1 MCFNDKASI
10 AAFCVG
16 MSSSI
21 FLLYRGIKYNNP
33 IDKLSAIFITLIT
46 SMQIIEYILWKNQD
60 CNEKNRKASWLIIIV
75 LFLQPI
81 IYNVFKNFF
90 FKNKVSKFKLFFNY
104 IFTLLSVIIFTSFF
118 LLYIYPKKDLCSKE
132 NKETGRIE
140 WEPLKILSTKT
151 VWLILF
157 LIFYLGSANLPF
169 NNALLNKTN
178 LFRRY
183 FVHLMLLIAI
193 IYSAI
198 KTGKNIFSA
207 MGSLWCF
214 LAVFYGIVCIA
225 LPTNKKYF

>member
-10 AAFCVG
+10 GAFCIG

-33 IDKLSAIFITLIT
+33 IDKLSAILIILIT

-60 CNEKNRKASWLIIIV
+60 CNEKNKIASWFLIIV
-75 LFLQPI
+75 LYLQPI
-81 IYNVFKNFF
+81 IYYLFRYLLYGNKISTFNFILNF
-90 FKNKVSKFKLFFNY
+90 
-104 IFTLLSVIIFTSFF
+104 IFIIIGVVVFTSFF

-132 NKETGRIE
+132 NKKTGRIE

-151 VWLILF
+151 VWLILII
-157 LIFYLGSANLPF
+157 IFYFGFAELPF
-169 NNALLNKTN
+169 HTRILDEIN
-178 LFRRY
+178 LFRKY
-183 FVHLMLLIAI
+183 FIHTMLLIAI
-193 IYSAI
+193 IYSII
-198 KTGKNIFSA
+198 KTGKNMFSV

>member
-1 MCFNDKASI
+1 MCFNDKTSI
-10 AAFCVG
+10 GAFSTGLSCL
-16 MSSSI
+16 I
-21 FLLYRGIKYNNP
+21 FLLYRGFKYSNP
-33 IDKLSAIFITLIT
+33 VDILSGLLLILIITI
-46 SMQIIEYILWKNQD
+46 QIIEYILWKNQD
-60 CNEKNRKASWLIIIV
+60 CNEKNKIASWFIIIV
-75 LFLQPI
+75 LYLQPI
-81 IYNVFKNFF
+81 IYYMFRYILYGNKISKLHFIFNF
-90 FKNKVSKFKLFFNY
+90 
-104 IFTLLSVIIFTSFF
+104 IFIIIGVALFTSFF